1 MNKKQQYQKPEIEIA
16 YVEEITNVLEGTE
29 TGLDGPSEAP
39 SFNINFDENEG
50 NEGSEGNGHFSDIF
64 DDKFKE

>member
-16 YVEEITNVLEGTE
+16 YVEEITNVLEA

-50 NEGSEGNGHFSDIF
+50 NEGSEGNGNFSDIF
-64 DDKFKE
+64 DDKLH

>member
-16 YVEEITNVLEGTE
+16 YVEEITNVLEGT
-29 TGLDGPSEAP
+29 GLDGPSEAP

-50 NEGSEGNGHFSDIF
+50 NEGSEGKGNFSDNF